1 MGGLIRSGFR
11 SVATVVL
18 VVAASALTGCV
29 FVTDGPKRLYPVD
42 VEAEMVRQAIGRLDL
57 SRLANSAADRNAF
70 IAARMYAI
78 DMQYTAYESALTRER
93 QNVGFGAAAA
103 TLGLTTASGLLA
115 PVATKNILTGAAGFI
130 TGTRAAYDNDVLLA
144 QSVQWIQS
152 QMRAKRGEIYGRI
165 VSGMQLSTSEYPL
178 AAALSDLEAY
188 YRAGTFT
195 GGMLSTSEVLAAD
208 AQAVEEEKRESI
220 TVTYGSTSSTVA
232 LRACLMN
239 PDVKED
245 DLIALTKPPTPR
257 AFARLLVD
265 ASGAAETRRNNLLGK
280 ARQAGICR

>member
-1 MGGLIRSGFR
+1 M
-11 SVATVVL
+11 
-18 VVAASALTGCV
+18 
-29 FVTDGPKRLYPVD
+29 
-42 VEAEMVRQAIGRLDL
+42 
-57 SRLANSAADRNAF
+57 ANSAADRNAF